1 MTMANTIRGL
11 LPDGTLPTA
20 ALEQVQGIVDGID
33 IPEPVAQG
41 VPIFETLA
49 EAEAWEAANPG
60 KVALTLEGQ
69 EPVGPID
76 WEATAPSFNLSTGE
90 VTIPDDEGATYLM
103 DAAPTAA
110 GTYPVEVPSTVT
122 VTAVAREGYALVGQT
137 EWVQAFTEYVDPYT
151 AAALA
156 LNPQH
161 YFAFDDGVK
170 PPRDQG
176 SGAGAGFQANTV
188 SVNGPAIGV
197 GASSYQQTGS
207 GQLILAGRPAT
218 AVPALSGASVIHASA
233 GPIVKVFEL
242 WDSSAGIE
250 VGNAWGSHQVRVK
263 FPGMTATTQFPA
275 PGSFHRRMH
284 VAWTWDGQI
293 GRVYIDGAEVG
304 NIAATGAVT
313 SQAGTVL
320 LQPDA
325 AATVAIAG
333 TTLDFTRAWTAAEV
347 ATLAEAVG
355 A

>member
-33 IPEPVAQG
+33 IPEPVVQG

-69 EPVGPID
+69 EPVGPVD
-76 WEATAPSFNLSTGE
+76 WEATAPSFNLATGE

-122 VTAVAREGYALVGQT
+122 VTAVAREGYALIGQT
-137 EWVQAFTEYVDPYT
+137 EWVQAFEEYVDPYT

-161 YFAFDDGVK
+161 YFAFDDGAK

-188 SVNGPAIGV
+188 NVNGPAIGV

-242 WDSSAGIE
+242 WDSSARIE

-275 PGSFHRRMH
+275 PGSFHRRLH

-304 NIAATGAVT
+304 NIAATGAVP

-320 LQPDA
+320 LHPDGA
-325 AATVAIAG
+325 STVAVAG

-347 ATLAEAVG
+347 ASLAGAVG

>member
-33 IPEPVAQG
+33 IPEPVVQG

-69 EPVGPID
+69 EPVGPVD

-122 VTAVAREGYALVGQT
+122 VTAVAREGYALIGQT
-137 EWVQAFTEYVDPYT
+137 EWVQAFTEYADPYT

-161 YFAFDDGVK
+161 YFAFDDGVM

-197 GASSYQQTGS
+197 GGSSYQETGA
-207 GQLILAGRPAT
+207 GQLILSGRPAA
-218 AVPALSGASVIHASA
+218 AVPAFSGASVIHASA
-233 GPIVKVFEL
+233 GPVTWVFRL
-242 WDSSAGIE
+242 WDRSATVE
-250 VGNAWGSHQVRVK
+250 VGNAWGSHKVRVK
-263 FPGMTATTQFPA
+263 FPGMTAATQFPA

-304 NIAATGAVT
+304 NVAATGAVVA
-313 SQAGTVL
+313 QAGTVL

-325 AATVAIAG
+325 AATVAVAG
-333 TTLDFTRAWTAAEV
+333 TVLDFTRAWSAAEV

>member
-90 VTIPDDEGATYLM
+90 VTIPADEGATYLM

-161 YFAFDDGVK
+161 YFAFDDGAK

-197 GASSYQQTGS
+197 GVSSYQQTGS

-218 AVPALSGASVIHASA
+218 AVPAFSGASVIHASA
-233 GPIVKVFEL
+233 GPRSE
-242 WDSSAGIE
+242 E
-250 VGNAWGSHQVRVK
+250 RRVGKECRSRWSPYH
-263 FPGMTATTQFPA
+263 
-275 PGSFHRRMH
+275 
-284 VAWTWDGQI
+284 
-293 GRVYIDGAEVG
+293 
-304 NIAATGAVT
+304 
-313 SQAGTVL
+313 
-320 LQPDA
+320 
-325 AATVAIAG
+325 
-333 TTLDFTRAWTAAEV
+333 
-347 ATLAEAVG
+347 
-355 A
+355 